1 MFIRK
6 RSLQAIEFG
15 SLRIFDYTAG
25 CEGDR
30 LGASMAEIEVPPGAS
45 HALSWSK
52 RSDKLYA
59 VTEGSLR
66 FVVDDETADLE
77 AGDFCLVPQGRRFRY
92 SNPGDAPARLILVHQ
107 PPFELDA
114 EVFLEDE

>member
-1 MFIRK
+1 M
-6 RSLQAIEFG
+6 
-15 SLRIFDYTAG
+15 
-25 CEGDR
+25 
-30 LGASMAEIEVPPGAS
+30 
-45 HALSWSK
+45 
-52 RSDKLYA
+52 
-59 VTEGSLR
+59 TEGSLR

-107 PPFELDA
+107 PPFDLDA

>member
-1 MFIRK
+1 
-6 RSLQAIEFG
+6 
-15 SLRIFDYTAG
+15 
-25 CEGDR
+25 
-30 LGASMAEIEVPPGAS
+30 MAEIEVPPGAA

-92 SNPGDAPARLILVHQ
+92 SNRSDAPARLILVHQ
-107 PPFELDA
+107 PPFDLDA